1 NETLTVI
8 VSLVW
13 VFYNLVILGGAVA
26 VSVESKQVRRAHRV
40 EIAGVTPD
48 IIMPTGNEET
58 ETGEKFED
66 NALPWD
72 SIDAAK
78 YVKSDDL

>member
-1 NETLTVI
+1 LNLLGVPAGGWRYYYGPENETLTVM

-40 EIAGVTPD
+40 GIA
-48 IIMPTGNEET
+48 MPGAIAREGGHLFSCT
-58 ETGEKFED
+58 
-66 NALPWD
+66 
-72 SIDAAK
+72 
-78 YVKSDDL
+78 VH